1 MEPIKLSEKQKEY
14 VRNATHRW
22 GLKTGATRSGKSFCD
37 ITYMIPKRILDLKD
51 KPGLVFIL
59 GVSQATIERNIL
71 EPMRMIYGTRIG
83 KIISSKNTI
92 KMFGEDV
99 YILGAEKIN
108 QVSKIQGA
116 SVKYCYID
124 EVAKIHPEVFNMLKS
139 RLDKPYS
146 CCDMTCNPESPN
158 NFVKKFMD
166 TEDLDIYVQKYR
178 IFDNPFLDPK
188 VVEELCKEYAGT
200 IYYDRYIEGN
210 WVRAE
215 GAIYRRFAD
224 SPETFKT
231 AIRRGDVDT
240 ITVGVDFGGNGS
252 GHAFVASG
260 IEGDYENLIALASR
274 RIIPSEY
281 GGDIDAN
288 VLNRE
293 IEKFL
298 SLVEGKYGRVD
309 YLYYDNAETVLGTG
323 LRNYLSDRFP
333 ELIVRGAKKIR
344 INDRINATTR
354 LIGAE
359 RFYYTEDCETLET
372 ALSEA
377 VWDSKKSDDTR
388 LDDGSVD
395 IDTLDAFEYSFERDI
410 RKLVREY

>member
-1 MEPIKLSEKQKEY
+1 MEPIKLSDKQKEY
-14 VRNATHRW
+14 IQNANRRW

-37 ITYMIPKRILDLKD
+37 IAYIIPKRILDLKD
-51 KPGLVFIL
+51 EAGLVFIL

-71 EPMRMIYGTRIG
+71 EPMRAIYGKRVG
-83 KIISSKNTI
+83 KITPSKNTI
-92 KMFGEDV
+92 KMFGQDV
-99 YILGAEKIN
+99 YVLGAEKIN
-108 QVSKIQGA
+108 QVAKIQGA

-146 CCDMTCNPESPN
+146 CCDMTCNPENPG

-166 TEDLDIYVQKYR
+166 SDVDIYVQRYR
-178 IFDNPFLDPK
+178 IFDNPHLDK
-188 VVEELCKEYAGT
+188 QVIEELCKEYAGT
-200 IYYDRYIEGN
+200 IYYDRYIEGL

-224 SPETFKT
+224 SPESFKT
-231 AIRRGDVDT
+231 TISRGEMDQ

-260 IEGDYENLIALASR
+260 IEGDYENLIALASE
-274 RIIPSEY
+274 RIVPADY

-293 IEKFL
+293 IDRFVDK
-298 SLVEGKYGRVD
+298 VESKYGPVD

-323 LRNYLSDRFP
+323 LKNYMAKMHPDM
-333 ELIVRGAKKIR
+333 IVRGAKKMR

-377 VWDSKKSDDTR
+377 VWDAKAKQDTR
-388 LDDGSVD
+388 LDDGTVD
-395 IDTLDAFEYSFERDI
+395 VDTLDAFEYSFEREI
-410 RKLVREY
+410 GRLLTE